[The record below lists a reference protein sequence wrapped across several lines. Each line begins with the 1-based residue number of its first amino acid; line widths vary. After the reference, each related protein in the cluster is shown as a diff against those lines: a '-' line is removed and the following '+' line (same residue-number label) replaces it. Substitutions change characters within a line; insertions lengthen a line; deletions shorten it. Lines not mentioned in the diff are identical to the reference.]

1 VLTSLLRPRIPAGA
15 VLAAALAVSF
25 VGATVAANRLASE
38 RLALASA
45 PEAASVTED
54 DELAAPIGDHDLTM
68 RAITFAEPAS
78 MLHPVPSMP
87 EPAPTPEPS
96 PEPAPEPEPEP
107 EPEPDPEPEP
117 EPEPAGLLPRVDP
130 DQLARIAGN
139 TGIPPRVLEAYAG
152 AAMRLQQ
159 EQPGCKVGW
168 STLAAIGRVE
178 SVHGTLGGGHIDAD
192 GWPTKPILGPALD
205 GSPGVRAIRDTD
217 GGRWDGDTTWD
228 RAVGPM
234 QFIPSTWRSWAVDAN
249 GDGQAHPQHMDD
261 AALAA
266 ARYLCASGRDLTDGQ
281 AWWSAVLSYNRSES
295 YARTV
300 LEWANRY
307 ARASHG

>member
-15 VLAAALAVSF
+15 VLAAALTVSF
-25 VGATVAANRLASE
+25 VGATVAANRLATE
-38 RLALASA
+38 RLALVGSAETASIA
-45 PEAASVTED
+45 EVE
-54 DELAAPIGDHDLTM
+54 ELASPVGDHDLTM
-68 RAITFAEPAS
+68 RAITFAEPAA
-78 MLHPVPSMP
+78 MLHPVPLTP
-87 EPAPTPEPS
+87 EPEPS
-96 PEPAPEPEPEP
+96 PERDPEPVSTPEP
-107 EPEPDPEPEP
+107 AEPDPEADPDP
-117 EPEPAGLLPRVDP
+117 APEPAGLLPRVAP

-159 EQPGCKVGW
+159 EQPGCNVGW

-192 GWPTKPILGPALD
+192 GWPTRPIIGVALD
-205 GSPGVRAIRDTD
+205 GGPGVRAVRDTD
-217 GGRWDGDTTWD
+217 GGRWDGDPTWD

-234 QFIPSTWRSWAVDAN
+234 QFIPSTWRSWAVDAD
-249 GDGQAHPQHMDD
+249 GDGQAHPQHIDD
-261 AALAA
+261 AVLAA
-266 ARYLCASGRDLTDGQ
+266 ARYLCASGRDLTDGH